1 MNICICMTESHCCT
15 PETNITIQINYTPIK
30 ISLQKEITEIRME
43 QKGGINIFKLF

>member
-1 MNICICMTESHCCT
+1 MTESHCCT
-15 PETNITIQINYTPIK
+15 PETNITIQINYSAIK